1 MISFI
6 GHTHTRNI
14 DKQKRQQY
22 QTIKDSHP
30 CVLSVGTTLV
40 KVKLSNRKAF
50 WIKGRENSGGIYV
63 TGDEGSN

>member
-1 MISFI
+1 M
-6 GHTHTRNI
+6 
-14 DKQKRQQY
+14 DKRKRQQY